1 CTWSPNANVLWQNTP
16 GRRAPPGTRR
26 RPASSTRSR
35 PSGGP
40 PPLRPDEHSNPD
52 ALCRHDILAAAPPG
66 TISGEAQRPVVDPAV
81 SQRQEI
87 LQIVHAQPPRSAR
100 ARPRELVDR
109 ALDVSGIKLDQWLFR
124 DTRVVVDGYTLL
136 VPRSVHVPQ
145 HPHDVL

>member
-1 CTWSPNANVLWQNTP
+1 L
-16 GRRAPPGTRR
+16 RAAALPRGGR
-26 RPASSTRSR
+26 RPAPPPR
-35 PSGGP
+35 PGPAAGP

-87 LQIVHAQPPRSAR
+87 LQIVHAHPPRSAR

-109 ALDVSGIKLDQWLFR
+109 AMDVSGIKLDQWLFR

-136 VPRSVHVPQ
+136 VHS
-145 HPHDVL
+145 